1 MSTRETEKMAMWL
14 PKSVYERVPQY
25 WLLLGLLF
33 MSSGMY
39 LGFAY
44 RLAYFYFGVGFFC
57 ALWSMWTFSVRL
69 RNRTTSHDAESSVAH
84 APSDIE

>member
-1 MSTRETEKMAMWL
+1 MWL

-25 WLLLGLLF
+25 WLMLGLLF

-39 LGFAY
+39 LGFEY
-44 RLAYFYFGVGFFC
+44 RLAYLYFGVGVIC

-69 RNRTTSHDAESSVAH
+69 RSRTSSRDAGSSAAH
-84 APSDIE
+84 PPSNSE

>member
-1 MSTRETEKMAMWL
+1 MMWL
-14 PKSVYERVPQY
+14 PKTVYERVPQY

-39 LGFAY
+39 LGFGY
-44 RLAYFYFGVGFFC
+44 RLSYFYFGIGLIC

-69 RNRTTSHDAESSVAH
+69 RSRTTSQHAEPEPAQ
-84 APSDIE
+84 APLDNE